1 MEIDRP
7 KVALIGRPNV
17 GKSTLYNRLIGAHA
31 KRGGRSAIVD
41 ELPGVTRDRLYG
53 VVEWD
58 GYEFTVIDSGGIG
71 PESEDPLLA
80 EVAENSRRAIA
91 EADLVV
97 MVTDGR
103 SGITLS
109 DEEVL
114 KQLRMARKPTILA
127 VNKVDSAKVEPEA
140 AEFWGLGLEDLVM
153 ISAKSG
159 RGTGELL
166 DLIVGKLNWEP
177 WPLATPAAIK
187 ARYGEE
193 PVDDAVSTTT
203 ALHQEAEEDWEGGAE
218 EEPPGVHQTDEGKY
232 PFAWEDLPAARF
244 VPDESW
250 RETPIRLVFVGRQ
263 NVGKSSLTNALLG
276 EQRALVA
283 DLPGTTRDPLIA
295 TFECGGQQ
303 YELLDTAGL
312 KRVTRLKEDVDFYS
326 MVRAER
332 GLKGGE
338 VGLLTIDAEAGVLE
352 QDKRVASKIEE
363 LGRAIVI
370 VVNKADLIKLPETE
384 SEELERKYGSSG
396 ADDPFGREKN
406 RDSVAAASS
415 RRRRQDVAA
424 TGSSH
429 ARATG
434 IQPDKATLHAIYLD
448 YIREQLGRLRWAE
461 VVFTSAT
468 EGTGLDELLAAAAR
482 ARENFHRRIDNKALQ
497 AVLREAITLSPPPVV
512 KNQELRF
519 YDFRQI
525 GNCPPAFLVEVNNKL
540 LMRQAYR
547 RFIERRIR
555 RHFDFTGTH
564 IELVIYEK
572 RKRKRS

>member
-1 MEIDRP
+1 MPRLEIDRP

-17 GKSTLYNRLIGAHA
+17 GKSTLFNRLIGADA

-53 VVEWD
+53 TVEWD
-58 GYEFTVIDSGGIG
+58 GYEFTVIDSGGMG
-71 PESEDPLLA
+71 PESEDPLLV
-80 EVAENSRRAIA
+80 EVAENSRQAIA
-91 EADLVV
+91 EADVIV
-97 MVTDGR
+97 MITDGR
-103 SGITLS
+103 TGITLS

-114 KQLRMARKPTILA
+114 KELRRSKKPTILA
-127 VNKVDSAKVEPEA
+127 VNKVDSSKVEPYA
-140 AEFWGLGLEDLVM
+140 AEFWGLGLEDLMM
-153 ISAKSG
+153 ISATSG

-166 DLIVGKLNWEP
+166 DLIVKKIEWGK
-177 WPLATPAAIK
+177 WPLAVPAAIK
-187 ARYGEE
+187 QRYGDE
-193 PVDDAVSTTT
+193 PMPA
-203 ALHQEAEEDWEGGAE
+203 Q
-218 EEPPGVHQTDEGKY
+218 DEGDSWESGETDYDEVGLPDEDARAEKDTDAKY
-232 PFAWEDLPAARF
+232 PFAWEGIPEARF

-250 RETPIRLVFVGRQ
+250 RDTPIRLVFVGRQ

-276 EQRALVA
+276 EHRALVA
-283 DLPGTTRDPLIA
+283 DLPGTTRDPLFA
-295 TFECGGQQ
+295 TFEHRGQN
-303 YELLDTAGL
+303 YELLDTAGM

-338 VGLLTIDAEAGVLE
+338 VALLTLDAEAGIME

-363 LGRAIVI
+363 LGRAVVI

-384 SEELERKYGSSG
+384 SEQLEKKYGSSG
-396 ADDPFGREKN
+396 MDDPFAAGRKKAAPRTSAN
-406 RDSVAAASS
+406 QPAAAVL
-415 RRRRQDVAA
+415 QE
-424 TGSSH
+424 
-429 ARATG
+429 
-434 IQPDKATLHAIYLD
+434 IYLE
-448 YIREQLGRLRWAE
+448 YVREQLGRLRWTE
-461 VVFTSAT
+461 VVFTSAVNNS
-468 EGTGLDELLAAAAR
+468 GLDELLAAAAR

-497 AVLREAITLSPPPVV
+497 AVLKEAITLNPPPVV

-540 LMRQAYR
+540 VMRQAYR

-572 RKRKRS
+572 RKRKKT